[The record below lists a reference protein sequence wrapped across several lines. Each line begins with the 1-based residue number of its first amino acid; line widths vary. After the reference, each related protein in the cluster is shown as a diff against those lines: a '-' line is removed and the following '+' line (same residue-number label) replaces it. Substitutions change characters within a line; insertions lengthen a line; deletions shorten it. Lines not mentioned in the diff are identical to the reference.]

1 MNIMDLDKNA
11 IMNEVGGAF
20 AVSWLVLSATGL
32 GIGSL
37 EGALILAAAWMAIS
51 GAHILPVVT
60 WCHMMT
66 GDPTDMDSMMGS
78 AMQLVGQVIGAAVA
92 IALMTEGGAIDTGWA
107 ATAWEAPDLWG
118 ALTMLA
124 AGAVFWTVYSRCDT
138 WVTAFAVMAMAG
150 AMGGVD
156 AAHEMGSSLLSGMDG
171 VQDVAM
177 HWIVDGLIVGVGARV
192 GIIVDDMI

>member
-1 MNIMDLDKNA
+1 
-11 IMNEVGGAF
+11 MNEVGGAF
-20 AVSWLVLSATGL
+20 MVSWLVLSSVDA
-32 GIGSL
+32 GIGTL
-37 EGALILAAAWMAIS
+37 TGALILAAAWMAIS

-66 GDPTDMDSMMGS
+66 GDPTDADSMMGS
-78 AMQLVGQVIGAAVA
+78 GMLLVGQVIGAVVA
-92 IALMTEGGAIDTGWA
+92 IALMTEGGSIETGWA
-107 ATAWEAPDLWG
+107 ATVWEAPDLWG

-156 AAHEMGSSLLSGMDG
+156 AAHEMGSSVLSGMDG
-171 VQDVAM
+171 IQDVGM
-177 HWIVDGLIVGVGARV
+177 HWVVDGLIVGVGARV
-192 GIIVDDMI
+192 GVMIDDMI